1 MSPRRFS
8 TSVYRQA
15 ASKYDRASLP
25 RPTGRKRA
33 IEDRMNKGEQAYAVA
48 LNARP
53 DVVAW
58 WYEGMSLRLA
68 DETRYVPDFVVLL
81 ADGCVE
87 WHEVKG
93 RAKGGDDF
101 GVTEVS
107 WAKIKVAA
115 EHAPFPVVIVWPNG
129 GGFRERRL

>member
-8 TSVYRQA
+8 AAVYRQA
-15 ASKYDRASLP
+15 TSKHVRETLP
-25 RPTGRKRA
+25 RPTGRKRTPS
-33 IEDRMNKGEQAYAVA
+33 ERMNKGEQAYATA
-48 LNARP
+48 LDARP
-53 DVVAW
+53 DVAAW
-58 WYEGMSLRLA
+58 WFEGMSWRLA
-68 DETRYVPDFVVLL
+68 DDTRYVPDFVVLL
-81 ADGCVE
+81 ASGEVE

-129 GGFRERRL
+129 VGFKERRL